1 MFHLR
6 NAVFA
11 TVLLFTLS
19 NCKKETLELSPKN
32 ESVKHELVD
41 CTPPNFIDDDTD
53 ISVYSAVLK
62 SFYPNAKNLTVLQ
75 KTFITNS
82 LENWKIGDGINI
94 DTSYFEAIK
103 EANGSSKSFS
113 EKLKNVHPTVS
124 IVSKYEYNQI
134 FDNDN
139 SIDFKWFVFYQKYR
153 NSIGILSFS
162 NIAYNATKTQAT
174 LEMTHGCGSLC
185 GEGRVIVLQK
195 VNNEWTVITSK
206 TTWMS

>member
-1 MFHLR
+1 L
-6 NAVFA
+6 
-11 TVLLFTLS
+11 
-19 NCKKETLELSPKN
+19 
-32 ESVKHELVD
+32 
-41 CTPPNFIDDDTD
+41 
-53 ISVYSAVLK
+53 
-62 SFYPNAKNLTVLQ
+62 
-75 KTFITNS
+75 
-82 LENWKIGDGINI
+82 KIGKFNI

>member
-82 LENWKIGDGINI
+82 LENWKIQ
-94 DTSYFEAIK
+94 
-103 EANGSSKSFS
+103 
-113 EKLKNVHPTVS
+113 H
-124 IVSKYEYNQI
+124 
-134 FDNDN
+134 
-139 SIDFKWFVFYQKYR
+139 
-153 NSIGILSFS
+153 
-162 NIAYNATKTQAT
+162 
-174 LEMTHGCGSLC
+174 
-185 GEGRVIVLQK
+185 
-195 VNNEWTVITSK
+195 
-206 TTWMS
+206 